1 MPKSTKSTPAKTT
14 DEKVDLVTF
23 YQTVESISV
32 KVRTDCL
39 ANVPEELP
47 NDNNEVNRL
56 FETIKEL
63 YIEFSRLREFFG
75 TSLHSIGEV
84 MRKFALHRAKAN
96 ACLEPETEP
105 ESGEN
110 LVNSDNEEVNEPE
123 EKSDNEDDK
132 PKKKSSKDKSEKPVE
147 EEKPK
152 KSSKDKKKEKV
163 ESEAE
168 EEKPVEE
175 EKPKKS
181 SKDKKK
187 K

>member
-1 MPKSTKSTPAKTT
+1 MPKPTKSNSTKAVS
-14 DEKVDLVTF
+14 DEKVDLSTF

-47 NDNNEVNRL
+47 NDNNEVNKL

-110 LVNSDNEEVNEPE
+110 LVNSDNEEATEVE
-123 EKSDNEDDK
+123 EKSDNENDK
-132 PKKKSSKDKSEKPVE
+132 PKKKSKDKE

-163 ESEAE
+163 ESDVE
-168 EEKPVEE
+168 EEKPAEE

>member
-1 MPKSTKSTPAKTT
+1 MPKSTKSTSAKATS
-14 DEKVDLVTF
+14 DEKVDLSTF
-23 YQTVESISV
+23 YQTVETLSM
-32 KVRTDCL
+32 KVRTECL

-75 TSLHSIGEV
+75 TSLHNIGET

-96 ACLEPETEP
+96 ASLEPETEP
-105 ESGEN
+105 EPGEN
-110 LVNSDNEEVNEPE
+110 VVNSDNEEKSDNEE
-123 EKSDNEDDK
+123 NSDNEDDK
-132 PKKKSSKDKSEKPVE
+132 PKKKSKEKPAE

-152 KSSKDKKKEKV
+152 KSKDKKKEKV
-163 ESEAE
+163 ESDAE
-168 EEKPVEE
+168 EEKPAQVEE
-175 EKPKKS
+175 KK

>member
-1 MPKSTKSTPAKTT
+1 MPKSTKSNSTKAVS
-14 DEKVDLVTF
+14 DEKVDLSTF
-23 YQTVESISV
+23 YQTVETISV

-110 LVNSDNEEVNEPE
+110 LVNSDNEETNDVD

-132 PKKKSSKDKSEKPVE
+132 PKKKSKDKEEEKPVE
-147 EEKPK
+147 VK
-152 KSSKDKKKEKV
+152 KSSKDKKKETKV
-163 ESEAE
+163 DSDVE

-175 EKPKKS
+175 KK